1 MRNYTN
7 PYQQAMMTGQFNP
20 MDYMNQRRQQQ
31 GFTPGPQMAPAQM
44 PQTMDLNMAGM
55 NNIMKMIKGK
65 PDQLGKQQWGNQ
77 GSPINTAQQY
87 GAGGSPF
94 QMGGLEMLKMLPQ
107 AGYGFAGG

>member
-20 MDYMNQRRQQQ
+20 MDYMNQRKQQQ
-31 GFTPGPQMAPAQM
+31 GFTPGPQMPPAQM
-44 PQTMDLNMAGM
+44 PKPMDMSGM

-65 PDQLGKQQWGNQ
+65 PDLGQQWGNQ

-107 AGYGFAGG
+107 AGYGFARG